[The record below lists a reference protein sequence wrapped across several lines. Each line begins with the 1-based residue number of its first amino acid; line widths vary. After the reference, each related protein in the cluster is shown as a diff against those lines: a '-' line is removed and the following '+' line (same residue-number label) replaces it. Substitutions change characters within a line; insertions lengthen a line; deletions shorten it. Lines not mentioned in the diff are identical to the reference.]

1 MIDEGRRSSSPTYF
15 VTVALWYIIS
25 HMFSQLPNPTS
36 GQRQRQSQRHRQSHK
51 KWKTILCI
59 RLISTGQRNLFLSKI
74 KINFIELIFIEDK
87 K

>member
-1 MIDEGRRSSSPTYF
+1 MVHYF
-15 VTVALWYIIS
+15 PYVFPASV
-25 HMFSQLPNPTS
+25 PTS

-51 KWKTILCI
+51 KWKTILCL

-74 KINFIELIFIEDK
+74 KINFIEFIFIEDK